1 MKKSNYTEKVAI
13 KSTLLGSLL
22 SQLNK
27 ENLGSINFILQDE
40 GVTKFFADEEL
51 VHTVEVFFEN
61 NLNLIKASNSLIVHR
76 NTLLYRLEKIKKMI
90 GLDIRNFEDAVT
102 LQAILILK
110 RTEVKRKRQENK
122 NVSLESLNKNKT

>member
-122 NVSLESLNKNKT
+122 TVRLESLNKK